1 MDTNTLIIKFD
12 ILINKILKIK
22 NDKKKEISRLLTLTR
37 SYSIQKFLFISN
49 LFHSENIIHF
59 KPDRHFISYKIS
71 KYLLKT
77 CFRKNMKIADIG
89 GGNGDVIK
97 IIGENLNLPRDNL
110 YCVENNSNSWTES
123 YSFSNGKHI
132 QYIFWDNV
140 TIPTIAPNSLDVV
153 LIMVTL
159 HHMTNDI
166 IRNLFNNLKQLAK
179 PNSLLILKEHDCKTS
194 DDLYLINWEH
204 HLYYIINSPLLNE
217 HDIVKYKE
225 TYVDNYKTKSYYDNL
240 LFKNGYID
248 IVEFTRLFDK
258 NLHLDKNNS
267 TNLYWKVYKK
277 VP

>member
-1 MDTNTLIIKFD
+1 MDSKALITKFD
-12 ILINKILKIK
+12 ILINKILKIPP
-22 NDKKKEISRLLTLTR
+22 DKKKEISRMITNTR
-37 SYSIQKFLFISN
+37 SYSIKKFLNISN
-49 LFHSENIIHF
+49 LFHSENAINF

-71 KYLLKT
+71 RYLLKN

-110 YCVENNSNSWTES
+110 YCVENNSNSWAES
-123 YSFSNGKHI
+123 YPFSNGNHI

-140 TIPTIAPNSLDVV
+140 TIPNITPQSLDVV

-159 HHMTNDI
+159 HHMPNDI
-166 IRNLFNNLKQLAK
+166 IQNLFNNLKQLAK
-179 PNSLLILKEHDCKTS
+179 PNSLLLLKEHDCKTS
-194 DDLYLINWEH
+194 DDLYIINWEH

-217 HDIVKYKE
+217 NNVMKYKE

-240 LFKNGYID
+240 LYKNGYVD
-248 IVEFTRLFDK
+248 IIEFTRLFDK
-258 NLHLDKNNS
+258 NLHSDKTNS

-277 VP
+277 IQ

>member
-1 MDTNTLIIKFD
+1 MDTNALIQRFD

-22 NDKKKEISRLLTLTR
+22 IDKKKAIAIMLTLTR
-37 SYSIQKFLFISN
+37 SYSIKKFLFISN
-49 LFHSENIIHF
+49 AFHSEDLIHF
-59 KPDRHFISYKIS
+59 KSDRHFISYKIS

-97 IIGENLNLPRDNL
+97 IIGENLNLSKENL

-123 YSFSNGKHI
+123 YPFSNGKHI
-132 QYIFWDNV
+132 QYIFWDNI
-140 TIPTIAPNSLDVV
+140 TIPNIKPHSLDVV

-166 IRNLFNNLKQLAK
+166 IQNLFNNLNQLAK

-204 HLYYIINSPLLNE
+204 HLYYIVNSHLLNQN
-217 HDIVKYKE
+217 DVIKYKQS
-225 TYVDNYKTKSYYDNL
+225 YVDNYKTKSYYDNL
-240 LFKNGYID
+240 LYKNGYVD

-258 NLHLDKNNS
+258 NLHLDKNNA

-277 VP
+277 TG